1 MQWIACGA
9 KIARAFI
16 FQSENRAAN
25 GRSDSDQLIQ
35 LDDRQQDREH
45 DEENE
50 RAHGEDERRLEHAGE
65 QAHSRL
71 VLDLLL
77 TGGLAEHVREPPAR
91 LAGGDE
97 MDEDR
102 RKEPAARE
110 SAVQARAFAHALL
123 RLL

>member
-9 KIARAFI
+9 KIGRAFI

-25 GRSDSDQLIQ
+25 GRSDPDQLIQ

-50 RAHGEDERRLEHAGE
+50 RTHGEDERGLEDAGE
-65 QAHSRL
+65 QADAGL

-77 TGGLAEHVREPPAR
+77 ARGLAQHMREPPAR

-97 MDEDR
+97 VDEDR
-102 RKEPAARE
+102 WKEGTGCE
-110 SAVQARAFAHALL
+110 
-123 RLL
+123 